1 MKMYQKYLLER
12 KHLLELDPI
21 TVTMLSVGASMATSL
36 LSTIPNLWLSTLN
49 SAAQR
54 CSSILEPR
62 EKSKCMLNIKIMG
75 KQKVL
80 SQLRKARNLCKGE
93 PKCVAKVQKKINTE
107 NEHLKVFTDQLR
119 NILSP
124 QQLR

>member
-1 MKMYQKYLLER
+1 MKMFEQYLLER

-49 SAAQR
+49 NAAQR

-80 SQLRKARNLCKGE
+80 SQLRKARGLCKGE
-93 PKCVAKVQKKINTE
+93 PRCVEKVQKKMKTE
-107 NEHLKVFTDQLR
+107 TEHLKMLTYQLR
-119 NILSP
+119 NILRP
-124 QQLR
+124 QQL